1 MDYSH
6 NPAAEAVGEDMRGRW
21 ISFVSG
27 NEPWSELSSTG
38 KKFAFGPYGYC
49 KEIDQRQFAGRRR
62 AHVLELLREVGPQ
75 VYNGIA
81 NKLGAGKISLL
92 N

>member
-1 MDYSH
+1 MDFSH
-6 NPAAEAVGEDMRGRW
+6 NPCAEQVGEEMRNRW

-27 NEPWSELSSTG
+27 GEPWSELSTTQ
-38 KKFAFGPYGYC
+38 KRFAFGPNGDC

-62 AHVLELLREVGPQ
+62 AHVFELLREVGPQ
-75 VYNGIA
+75 VYNGIS
-81 NKLGAGKISLL
+81 NKLAAGKISLL